1 MHPNSGAN
9 REESL
14 VPVGRH
20 QYEWSQFYGLFACY
34 CSQPERRYNL
44 LIDEQGEIY
53 KCGFGSW
60 PYASVND
67 FLQGGFAARFKEFNA
82 KFYGAFISSCA
93 ACQRAES
100 CGKKADA
107 NKETTA

>member
-1 MHPNSGAN
+1 
-9 REESL
+9 
-14 VPVGRH
+14 
-20 QYEWSQFYGLFACY
+20 
-34 CSQPERRYNL
+34 
-44 LIDEQGEIY
+44 
-53 KCGFGSW
+53 
-60 PYASVND
+60 VND

-107 NKETTA
+107 NKETAA